1 MANVKPFRGLRPVQK
16 RIHEVASPPYDVLS
30 SAEAREKAKDNPNSF
45 LHIIKPEIDLDPS
58 IDIHDSRVYTKG
70 SENLKRLIREGILIQ
85 DEKPNF
91 YIYKLRMGQNEQ
103 IGLVAVAS
111 VEDYL
116 KNKIKKHEHTRPD
129 KEKDRMEHINHLNA
143 QTGPVFLTYYGQK
156 TIDRLMDE
164 GMVQDPI
171 YDFIGDYDVKHTF
184 YIVDDENL
192 IGKIEEEFKKIDALY
207 VADGHHRSAAAL
219 RVRELRMKQNPDH
232 TGKEEYNYFLTVIF
246 PDYQMH
252 ILDYN
257 RVVSDLN
264 GMSSKEFL
272 ARISDKFEIQS
283 HTHSCCNHIDS
294 QFRPQEHHTFGMYL
308 DNQWYVLKA
317 KQGSFNENDPIS
329 RLDVSILQDNL
340 LSPVLSI
347 QDPRTDQRIHFVGG
361 IRGLKELEGLVDKG
375 NYAVAFSLFPTTID
389 QLLTVADDGQVM
401 PPKSTWFEPKLRS
414 GIVVHMLD

>member
-1 MANVKPFRGLRPVQK
+1 MAHVKPFQGLRPVQE
-16 RIHEVASPPYDVLS
+16 RVHEVASPPYDVLS

-45 LHIIKPEIDLDPS
+45 LHIVKPEIDLDPS

-129 KEKDRMEHINHLNA
+129 KEQDRMEHINHLNA
-143 QTGPVFLTYYGQK
+143 QTGPVFLTYHGQK
-156 TIDRLMDE
+156 IIDRLMEE
-164 GMVQDPI
+164 GMVQDPV
-171 YDFIGDYDVKHTF
+171 YDFIGDYDARHTF

-207 VADGHHRSAAAL
+207 VADGHHRSAAAA

-232 TGKEEYNYFLTVIF
+232 TGKEEYNYFLIVIF

-272 ARISDKFEIQS
+272 ARVSDKFEIQS
-283 HTHSCCNHIDS
+283 HTHSSCDPKSS
-294 QFRPQEHHTFGMYL
+294 QFRPQEHLTFGMYL

-329 RLDVSILQDNL
+329 RLDVSILQNNL

-347 QDPRTDQRIHFVGG
+347 QDQRTDQRIHFVGG
-361 IRGLKELEGLVDKG
+361 IRGLKELEDLVDKG

-389 QLLTVADDGQVM
+389 QLLTVADDDQVM